1 MAVDT
6 VLINVVDKSVPPLNP
21 KRIAVIGMPN
31 PATNVYVNRE
41 QLLQLIQFPQY
52 WVTDAVTGDVISG
65 ANITD
70 YFPEE
75 GGGVDPEEVQDIV
88 RQMTDTETSLTSM
101 NPIANSTITNYVNQ
115 SIESSTAEFKG
126 TYETKAEMDAVTADN
141 NDYAFL
147 IIYNY
152 TLLTEEPASFD
163 PTEYYKLVDG
173 EYVPGE
179 SGNAWAADTWYE
191 QDDTVNHYE
200 RYKWVDPAVSGSHW
214 AYEYDV
220 SNTSF
225 TTEEWDAIDS
235 GITAE
240 KVAVIDNL
248 KPVATSGDYD
258 DLTNKPTLGTV
269 ASHDVEEFA
278 TAEQGTKADNA
289 IPGLS
294 SGTTENNLVAFGANG
309 KTVKDSGIGSG
320 PNYVVVNG
328 VRQYTSLTEPTG
340 DIPVGSIGFGF

>member
-52 WVTDAVTGDVISG
+52 WITDAVTGDVISG

-75 GGGVDPEEVQDIV
+75 GGGGVDPEEVQEIV

-101 NPIANSTITNYVNQ
+101 NPIANATITNYVNQ

-126 TYETKAEMDAVTADN
+126 TYETKAEMDAVIADN

-147 IIYNY
+147 IVYNY

-179 SGNAWAADTWYE
+179 SGDVWAADTWYE

-220 SNTSF
+220 NNTSF
-225 TTEEWDAIDS
+225 TTEQWDAINS
-235 GITAE
+235 GINAE
-240 KVAVIDNL
+240 GVAKI
-248 KPVATSGDYD
+248 
-258 DLTNKPTLGTV
+258 
-269 ASHDVEEFA
+269 
-278 TAEQGTKADNA
+278 DNA

-320 PNYVVVNG
+320 PNYIVVNG

>member
-1 MAVDT
+1 MAADT
-6 VLINVVDKSVPPLNP
+6 VQINVVDKSVPISNP
-21 KRIAVIGMPN
+21 KRIAIIGVPN
-31 PATNVYVNRE
+31 PAMNVYVNRE

-52 WVTDAVTGDVISG
+52 WITDSVTGEVISG

-70 YFPEE
+70 YFPD
-75 GGGVDPEEVQDIV
+75 GSGGVDPEEVQEIV
-88 RQMTDTETSLTSM
+88 HQMTDTETSLTST

-126 TYETKAEMDAVTADN
+126 TYETKAEMDAVDADN

-147 IIYNY
+147 IVYNY

-163 PTEYYKLVDG
+163 PTEYYKLIDG

-179 SGNAWAADTWYE
+179 SGDTWATDTWYKKE
-191 QDDTVNHYE
+191 DTVNHYE
-200 RYKWVDPAVSGSHW
+200 RYKWVDPPVDNSHW
-214 AYEYDV
+214 LYEYDV
-220 SNTSF
+220 NNTSF
-225 TTEEWDAIDS
+225 TTEQWAAINS
-235 GITAE
+235 GITSSDVT
-240 KVAVIDNL
+240 KIGNL
-248 KPVATSGDYD
+248 KTVATTGSYD
-258 DLTNKPTLGTV
+258 DLTNKPTLGT
-269 ASHDVEEFA
+269 AAAEDTTAFA
-278 TAEQGTKADNA
+278 TAAQGVLADNA

-320 PNYVVVNG
+320 PNYIVVNG
-328 VRQYTSLTEPTG
+328 IRQYSSLTEPTG